1 MIKFILSIHFLLIS
15 LVAFSQSADKKQ
27 ITRVLKIG
35 LSVGTNYA
43 MIHSKMD
50 LPSRTIKNNT
60 FGGKFGIVAEYAI
73 SSKIQFAP
81 KLELAL
87 NKSNLEYIYLNNT
100 HTNYYLFPIALE
112 LISHFQFKPLDGKNL
127 YILLGPNLRIPIRT
141 KPNIFS
147 FEYGNNVDLALDL
160 GFGTEK
166 ILKYFVFAP
175 EIRYSLGL
183 FNVNQNPHYQIL
195 KYHTI
200 ALVFNFKP

>member
-1 MIKFILSIHFLLIS
+1 MVKYFLCIHFLIIS
-15 LVAFSQSADKKQ
+15 LIALSQSADKKQ

-35 LSVGTNYA
+35 FSVGTNYA

-60 FGGKFGIVAEYAI
+60 LGGKFGIVAECAV
-73 SSKIQFAP
+73 SSRIQFAP
-81 KLELAL
+81 KLELSL
-87 NKSNLEYIYLNNT
+87 NNSNLEYTNLNKT
-100 HTNYYLFPIALE
+100 HTNYYIFPIALE
-112 LISHFQFKPLDGKNL
+112 IISHFQFKPLDGKKL

-147 FEYGNNVDLALDL
+147 FEYGNNVDLALDF

-175 EIRYSLGL
+175 EIRYSVGL
-183 FNVNQNPHYQIL
+183 FNINQNPIYQIL

-200 ALVFNFKP
+200 ALAFNFKP